1 MTTHIEMPAT
11 TPEAAKVEAVKVSRA
26 NPGKDI
32 TGDAVFGLLY
42 ISIAEQL
49 HIHAPTDGHPSLR
62 FYVLNGK
69 IKRFT
74 DKQCIADQNATPTM
88 N

>member
-11 TPEAAKVEAVKVSRA
+11 TSEAAKAEAVKVSRA
-26 NPGKDI
+26 NPGKYI
-32 TGDAVFGLLY
+32 TVDAVFGLLY
-42 ISIAEQL
+42 ISIAERL

-62 FYVLNGK
+62 IYVLNGK
-69 IKRFT
+69 VKRFN
-74 DKQCIADQNATPTM
+74 DKQRIADQNATPTM